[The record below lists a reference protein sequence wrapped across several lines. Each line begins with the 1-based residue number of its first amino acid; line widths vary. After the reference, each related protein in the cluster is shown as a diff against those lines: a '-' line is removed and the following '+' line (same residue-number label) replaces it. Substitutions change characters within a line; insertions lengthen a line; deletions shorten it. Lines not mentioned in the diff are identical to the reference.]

1 MSTESAFLALRFEGP
16 LQAWGFESQYSRRNS
31 GLMPTKSAVLGMCC
45 AALGIPRGS
54 DEEAEFLVQCVHTRL
69 LAVAVPRTL
78 NFGERQN
85 ELPVRR
91 ITDYH
96 TVGGAYDRD
105 DPAQRPHIPV
115 TAEGKLKEQTKQT
128 VLTWRQYLCDSH
140 FVAVLSGE
148 RLLIECIGKAVA
160 NPVWGIWL
168 GRKACIPTAPIDA
181 GVWNTEEEA
190 LRSLLGDLPLEVLT
204 HQREVDRFE
213 DGTDT
218 LPDQPVC
225 FAGPNGIRRFA
236 PRRVRVQSGRK
247 ST

>member
-1 MSTESAFLALRFEGP
+1 MSTENAFLALRFEGP
-16 LQAWGFESQYSRRNS
+16 LQAWGFDSQYSRRNS
-31 GLMPTKSAVLGMCC
+31 GLMPTKSAILGMCC

-54 DEEAEFLVQCVHTRL
+54 DEEAEFLVQSARTRL
-69 LAVAVPRTL
+69 LAAAVPRSL
-78 NFGERQN
+78 AYGEWQY

-96 TVGGAYDRD
+96 TVGGSYDRD
-105 DPAQRPHIPV
+105 DPTQRPHIPV
-115 TAEGKLKEQTKQT
+115 TAERKLKEQTKQT

-140 FVAVLSGE
+140 FVAVLSGD
-148 RLLIECIGKAVA
+148 RSLIERVGKALA

-168 GRKACIPTAPIDA
+168 GRKACIPTAPIHA
-181 GVWNTEEEA
+181 GVWDAEEDA
-190 LRSLLGDLPLEVLT
+190 LRSLLGGLPLEALT

-236 PRRVRVQSGRK
+236 PRRVWAQPGRK
-247 ST
+247 RT